1 MSTQSDNFINELK
14 YDAIKNNIKDFLSGN
29 IKKILILLLLIL
41 AIYLTRYII
50 VNHRKNKILN
60 YNSKIFESL
69 VSKESITELEKLYND
84 ENIPRISKTL
94 TGLNLINKYTKNLD
108 NKNVTK
114 IYEDILD
121 NEDDIYLKYY
131 SGLNLLILKLNDET
145 IEDKYI
151 QELFNRLENEENP
164 LIDMVKEQKI
174 LFLIKNGSYD
184 DAKKIIDS
192 ILSNEDVNI
201 SFKDRIKIYSDY
213 INNQNYR

>member
-94 TGLNLINKYTKNLD
+94 TGLNLINEYTKNLD

-174 LFLIKNGSYD
+174 LFLIKNCNYD
-184 DAKKIIDS
+184 DTKKIINN

-213 INNQNYR
+213 INN

>member
-1 MSTQSDNFINELK
+1 M
-14 YDAIKNNIKDFLSGN
+14 
-29 IKKILILLLLIL
+29 
-41 AIYLTRYII
+41 
-50 VNHRKNKILN
+50 
-60 YNSKIFESL
+60 
-69 VSKESITELEKLYND
+69 YND

-94 TGLNLINKYTKNLD
+94 TGLNLINEYTKNLD